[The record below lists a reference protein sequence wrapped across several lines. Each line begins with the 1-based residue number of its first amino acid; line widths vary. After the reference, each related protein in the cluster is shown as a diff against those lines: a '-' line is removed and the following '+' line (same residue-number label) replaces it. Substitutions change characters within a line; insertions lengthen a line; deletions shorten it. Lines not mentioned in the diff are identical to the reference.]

1 MNYELRI
8 MIGVGA
14 VDLSGVT
21 DVASGQEY
29 DFVVLLRDS
38 IQQIDDVAVGEVFG

>member
-1 MNYELRI
+1 
-8 MIGVGA
+8 MIGVGPG
-14 VDLSGVT
+14 DLAGVT

-38 IQQIDDVAVGEVFG
+38 NQQINDVAVSEVFG